1 MAENLFS
8 SHPTLTP
15 PTTEENRLL
24 WLRLLRSRR
33 VGIST
38 FFRLMSEHGSAAAA
52 FAVLPEIA
60 RAAGVPDYQP
70 CPEAVARAEMRAAR
84 AAGARMLCYGEADYP
99 ADLADISDAP
109 PILWTIGQRQLLHR
123 PMVALVGARN
133 ASSLGGRMAR
143 KLAGELSEAGYV
155 VVSGLARGIDTI
167 AHQASLKGGTLAV
180 QAGGV
185 DVAYPRE
192 NANLMAQIVDSG
204 LRLSEIAMG
213 VTPQARH
220 FPRRN
225 RIISGLARAV
235 IVVEAAAHSGSLIT
249 AKNALDQGREVLAVP
264 GHPFDA
270 RAFGCNVLL
279 RDGATLVRSAA
290 DVIEVLG
297 LPEPCTP
304 SEAPTPKAHTRPPEA
319 ETARAPY
326 DNTSRPQRSLR
337 ETADLHSQIL
347 ARLGPSPV
355 AEDQL
360 VRDLALPIQKITP
373 ELLNLELD
381 GKIIRVSGGMLSLAH

>member
-1 MAENLFS
+1 MMVEDLFS

-52 FAVLPEIA
+52 LAVLPDIA

-99 ADLADISDAP
+99 TDLADISDAP

-133 ASSLGGRMAR
+133 ASSLGGRMTR

-167 AHQASLKGGTLAV
+167 AHQASLRGGTIAV

-185 DVAYPRE
+185 DTVYPKE
-192 NANLMAQIVDSG
+192 NADLMAQIADSG
-204 LRLSEIAMG
+204 LRMSEIAMG

-225 RIISGLARAV
+225 RIISGLARGV
-235 IVVEAAAHSGSLIT
+235 IVVEAAARSGSLIT
-249 AKNALDQGREVLAVP
+249 AK
-264 GHPFDA
+264 
-270 RAFGCNVLL
+270 
-279 RDGATLVRSAA
+279 GASV
-290 DVIEVLG
+290 
-297 LPEPCTP
+297 
-304 SEAPTPKAHTRPPEA
+304 
-319 ETARAPY
+319 
-326 DNTSRPQRSLR
+326 
-337 ETADLHSQIL
+337 
-347 ARLGPSPV
+347 
-355 AEDQL
+355 
-360 VRDLALPIQKITP
+360 
-373 ELLNLELD
+373 
-381 GKIIRVSGGMLSLAH
+381 